1 MERAARAMLIALG
14 FFLLIPPWGF
24 LVYPYAI
31 RIVQE
36 YERGVIFR
44 LGRLMGARGP
54 GLFFILP
61 VVERMVKVDL
71 RTVTMDVPGQEA
83 ITRDNVTVRVNA
95 VIYFHV
101 MNPEDAVVKVL
112 DHFRATSQ
120 IAQTTLR
127 SVLGQSDLDELLSA
141 REQINQRLQQ
151 IIDEQTEPW
160 GVKVTVVEVKDV
172 ELPQTMQRAIARQAE
187 AERERRAKVINADG
201 EYQAAERLADA
212 GRIMSAQPYTLQLRF
227 LQTLADVATEHN
239 STIVFPV
246 PVDLIRVFTEQA
258 REAALTA
265 SEPATSTTMGE
276 EAASGPAAETK
287 EE

>member
-24 LVYPYAI
+24 FVYPYAI

-127 SVLGQSDLDELLSA
+127 SVLGQSELDELLSA

-201 EYQAAERLADA
+201 EYQAAQRLADA

-246 PVDLIRVFTEQA
+246 PVDLIRVFTDRA
-258 REAALTA
+258 MAAA
-265 SEPATSTTMGE
+265 PAAGEPAAGVATE
-276 EAASGPAAETK
+276 QEAASGGATESQG
-287 EE
+287 E